1 MARRQ
6 RKSEISIPFN
16 FTKPEDILS
25 GRKTATRRATG
36 YGAKPG
42 DTLLAGRTGR
52 FRITAVYRQQLG
64 EMTEEDAKKE
74 GCDSLKDFKALWQ
87 RMHPRLGWEDKWHV
101 WVIEWSGL

>member
-42 DTLLAGRTGR
+42 DTLLAGMGLSY
-52 FRITAVYRQQLG
+52 ASWV
-64 EMTEEDAKKE
+64 
-74 GCDSLKDFKALWQ
+74 SL
-87 RMHPRLGWEDKWHV
+87 P
-101 WVIEWSGL
+101 

>member
-1 MARRQ
+1 MAR

-25 GRKTATRRATG
+25 GRKTATRRATA

-42 DTLLAGRTGR
+42 DIFSAGRIGS

-64 EMTEEDAKKE
+64 DMTEEDAKKE

-101 WVIEWSGL
+101 SVIEWSTF